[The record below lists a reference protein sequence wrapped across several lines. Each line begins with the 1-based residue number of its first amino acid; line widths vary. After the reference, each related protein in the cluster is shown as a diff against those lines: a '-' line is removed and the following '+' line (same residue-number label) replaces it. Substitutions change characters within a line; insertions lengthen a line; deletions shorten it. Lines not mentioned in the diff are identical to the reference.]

1 MLRRIIRTHAVR
13 PYGDGTGVLCQSFG
27 LLIGMCYVLSRGLR
41 LLPVIFHPFGVLLAF
56 PSPVGVK
63 NASGILIAKR
73 RTQKETAS
81 GSFDSRRRR
90 THKSSATGRSL
101 LWAFSVKQLN
111 SSTIK
116 HFNNFTSS
124 LINQILLPHCL
135 VL

>member
-1 MLRRIIRTHAVR
+1 MLRRIIRMHAVR

-41 LLPVIFHPFGVLLAF
+41 LLPVIFHPFGVLMAF

-81 GSFDSRRRR
+81 GSFDSRRWRISNPPKQENHR
-90 THKSSATGRSL
+90 IHAWFL
-101 LWAFSVKQLN
+101 ILQDFSVLR
-111 SSTIK
+111 
-116 HFNNFTSS
+116 
-124 LINQILLPHCL
+124 
-135 VL
+135 